1 MSAQGGSGLRLPTN
15 EQTRSVILSY
25 LIHHGHKDTARAFM
39 TEVTRREST
48 ESIEKCPLWLN
59 NQQNSNSDDGMEIVR
74 NVANSA
80 LDHLSAGTCKQT
92 TLGTTTSNTTELTK
106 LPIRDNF
113 GNLLE
118 DTGIRRTIR
127 GAIVSGK
134 ISDAIEL
141 ITHHLPDFLPIT
153 TSSNSV
159 PSPTPHTHSR
169 SHEPSQ
175 TGMTL
180 SSSAPVATP
189 SSRAITPVESMSQA
203 LQPTEKAAQ
212 KPDAPATQVL
222 RTGSPTQTDSQETPT
237 PDRTSQRNPN
247 SSLGRSVNP
256 AHILL
261 NLRVQEFLEAV
272 RTVPLEHDTRE
283 TPHYPIAQATNE
295 SEVDVDMGPPEPS
308 KDEEITK
315 SLPKPFTI
323 GDGAASGM
331 MNSVARQRH
340 LFDLASQLYQSAQN
354 LQCPRYRDIY
364 AKEVEQVC
372 SLMIGPSP
380 ENSLAAPYL
389 SMARR
394 EALADQV
401 NSSMLHYVGESPAPA
416 LQIWA
421 QAAKV
426 VWDQINQSQL
436 PLPRSADIPAD
447 AKMYARYVVRG
458 VEGEDERSQ
467 TVMAMPFDFVAL
479 AGA

>member
-1 MSAQGGSGLRLPTN
+1 MSAQGGSGLQLPTN

-39 TEVTRREST
+39 TEVARREST

-59 NQQNSNSDDGMEIVR
+59 NQQKSNSDDRMEIVS

-80 LDHLSAGTCKQT
+80 LDHLSTGTYKQAI
-92 TLGTTTSNTTELTK
+92 LSTTTNATESVNLSI
-106 LPIRDNF
+106 PDDSR
-113 GNLLE
+113 GLLE
-118 DTGIRRTIR
+118 DAGVRRTIR
-127 GAIVSGK
+127 GAIVSGR

-141 ITHHLPDFLPIT
+141 ITHHLPHFLPIT
-153 TSSNSV
+153 TSSNNA
-159 PSPTPHTHSR
+159 PSPTPLTHSG
-169 SHEPSQ
+169 SHEPSH
-175 TGMTL
+175 TRTSL
-180 SSSAPVATP
+180 LSSAPVATP
-189 SSRAITPVESMSQA
+189 SSRAITPAESTPQP
-203 LQPTEKAAQ
+203 LQSTEKAAQ
-212 KPDAPATQVL
+212 KADAPATQVL
-222 RTGSPTQTDSQETPT
+222 RTGSPTQTDSQETPI
-237 PDRTSQRNPN
+237 PDRTSQRNTN

-272 RTVPLEHDTRE
+272 RTVPLESDTRE
-283 TPHYPIAQATNE
+283 NPHYLIARATND
-295 SEVDVDMGPPEPS
+295 SDIDVDMDPPEPS
-308 KDEEITK
+308 RDEEITE
-315 SLPKPFTI
+315 SLRKPFTI
-323 GDGAASGM
+323 RGGAASGM
-331 MNSVARQRH
+331 IDSVARQRH
-340 LFDLASQLYQSAQN
+340 LFDLASQLYQSAQK
-354 LQCPRYRDIY
+354 LQCPRYREIY

-401 NSSMLHYVGESPAPA
+401 NSSMLYYVGESPAPA

-426 VWDQINQSQL
+426 VWDQIHQSQL

-467 TVMAMPFDFVAL
+467 TVMAMPFDFAAL